1 MKNVQIPFSLFFKL
15 YGYFVYGNRKD
26 EELIRQQLEEK
37 YKKLCRHI
45 LYTSSKTSPT
55 EEEREDAKKR
65 YLDEVGVPESF
76 RY

>member
-37 YKKLCRHI
+37 YKKICRHI
-45 LYTSSKTSPT
+45 LYTSSKISPT